1 MIKTKRQGFPGTED
15 EWNDLV
21 VSWNRDGT
29 PSSFFVQD
37 YWDAEESRVS
47 RTDPRGFNFERVID
61 ISGASA
67 QMLVECKM
75 LFYLMWK
82 TPTKNGELPKVA
94 TASSYLIFLNSTISN
109 ISATE
114 SSLFEFLSSP
124 IKLRE
129 YASSISDAWS
139 LKGLYTLMK
148 RIRGLKVKLPGLE
161 PACQIIPYLK
171 RLKKELPAE
180 TLQHPVIPTRIFL
193 NMIINYQ
200 DVINEYLDNQYNL
213 EGFISRAAC
222 ERNFARGDWTRRR
235 AERASGSSLKLIP
248 FAEAVDDYELTE
260 IVAKYKLQN
269 MNHFTRYM
277 TLVQYCCKMMIH
289 IFSGMRNSEAYSIDV
304 GGYESRHESYGKVC
318 SLIGVTTK
326 LFSGTASSIER
337 WITSPE
343 VEPAMRAAESI
354 ADIVYRFNEVVDG
367 KALFVSSAYLPF
379 ARNLYDWPSEGTA
392 EDFALASLEP
402 SRYEAQLPEI
412 LITEEDRRELE
423 MTDFSRDWSAQAKFD
438 VGKKWPLSIHQVR
451 RSLCVYAAR
460 SELVSLPS
468 LKALMKHIT
477 SQMTL
482 YYMKGY
488 ALSEDLI
495 NPSRHHVMHDIK
507 REKPYAES
515 ILYAKEILMSEE
527 KLWGSGG
534 KYLNNS
540 DFIAGVKVIES
551 WETTQ
556 KQCKAGQLSYRGTM
570 TGGCMSSGICH
581 KRGFVDPL
589 GCVGCEKGVLIPW
602 RIERAYNMQKAY
614 VESLSVDTVEY
625 RTQAETLNTMA
636 KLLSS
641 VKAKQG

>member
-1 MIKTKRQGFPGTED
+1 MPITEG

-21 VSWNRDGT
+21 VSWRKDGT
-29 PSSFFVQD
+29 PKSLFVHD
-37 YWDAEESRVS
+37 YWDAEEFRVS
-47 RTDPRGFNFERVID
+47 RTDPRGFNFDRVKEV
-61 ISGASA
+61 SGASDV
-67 QMLVECKM
+67 MLIECKK
-75 LFYLMWK
+75 LFFAMWK
-82 TPTKNGELPKVA
+82 TPVKSGELPKV
-94 TASSYLIFLNSTISN
+94 TTSASFLIFLNSLISN
-109 ISATE
+109 ISSTE

-124 IKLRE
+124 NKLRE
-129 YASSISDAWS
+129 YAASIADAWS
-139 LKGLYTLMK
+139 LKGLYTLMR
-148 RIRGLKVKLPGLE
+148 RIREFKFNLPGLE
-161 PACQIIPYLK
+161 PACQVIPYLK

-200 DVINEYLDNQYNL
+200 DVINEYLDNQHNF
-213 EGFISRAAC
+213 EDFITRASL
-222 ERNFARGDWTRRR
+222 ERNFARGDWSRRR
-235 AERASGSSLKLIP
+235 AEIASGSSLELIP
-248 FAEAVDDYELTE
+248 FDVAVNEYGLTE
-260 IVAKYKLQN
+260 IVAKYKLKN

-304 GGYESRHESYGKVC
+304 GGYEARHESYGKVC

-326 LFSGTASSIER
+326 LLSGTASSTER

-343 VEPAMRAAESI
+343 VEPAMKAAASI
-354 ADIVYRFNEVVDG
+354 SGIVYRFNGCLDG
-367 KALFVSSAYLPF
+367 KALFVSNAYLPF
-379 ARNLYDWPSEGTA
+379 ARNLYDWPSERMA

-412 LITEEDRRELE
+412 LITEDDRRELE

-438 VGKKWPLSIHQVR
+438 IGKKWPLSVHQIR

-468 LKALMKHIT
+468 LKMLMKHIT

-482 YYMKGY
+482 YYMKGF

-495 NPSRHHVMHDIK
+495 NPSRHHVMHDVV

-527 KLWGSGG
+527 KLWGSSG

-540 DFIAGVKVIES
+540 NFIAGVKVIES
-551 WETTQ
+551 WDITQ
-556 KQCKAGQLSYRGTM
+556 KQFKAGQLSYRGTM
-570 TGGCMSSGICH
+570 TGGCMSNGVCH

-589 GCVGCEKGVLIPW
+589 GCVGCNEGVLISW
-602 RIERAYNMQKAY
+602 RIERAYNMQRKY
-614 VESLSVDTVEY
+614 VESLDIGTVEY
-625 RTQAETLNTMA
+625 RTQAETLSSLE

-641 VKAKQG
+641 VRRKKD